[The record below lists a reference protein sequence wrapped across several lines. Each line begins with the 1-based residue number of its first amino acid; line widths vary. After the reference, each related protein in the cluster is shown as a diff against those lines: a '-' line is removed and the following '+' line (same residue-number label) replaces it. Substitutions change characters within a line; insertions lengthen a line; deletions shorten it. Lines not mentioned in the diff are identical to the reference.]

1 MEYSN
6 ALNDEKMSAI
16 KAQRGIENMEELYR
30 QIQESE
36 QADDDEEGEV
46 EGGAEGEGEREGGE
60 GGEEEGG
67 EGEGGQGDYNGEQ

>member
-46 EGGAEGEGEREGGE
+46 EGG
-60 GGEEEGG
+60 